1 MRNGFFVAVTV
12 LAAFFVHQPSIA
24 FLTKFTFVFIFSFLS
39 GILLYQ
45 YKTKIISKCYE
56 FVLLLG
62 ILAITKFLFLIWIG
76 TSLPI
81 GKITVEM
88 FLAGLLIASV
98 GIVIPIGILKIK
110 KVNKGLIFLGK
121 ISYSL
126 YLTHFFISAFL
137 VDSLTARGMSGNNIA
152 RILSSLFILI
162 VCISFAYI
170 FYLLI
175 EKPSQA
181 WASKIKYRSSEKPL

>member
-137 VDSLTARGMSGNNIA
+137 ADSLSARGMSENNFA

-162 VCISFAYI
+162 ICISFANI